1 MKELNEMTTQEMLK
15 EYYELTQDDD
25 VERALW
31 NLLKANEEQIE
42 GLIEEDSTGFYF
54 HKAFRQQDITE
65 SGFTDMAIWLLL
77 QEAPIFWNML

>member
-1 MKELNEMTTQEMLK
+1 MTTQEMLK
-15 EYYELTQDDD
+15 EYYELTQDDE

>member
-1 MKELNEMTTQEMLK
+1 MTTQEMLK
-15 EYYELTQDDD
+15 EYYELIKNQDDE

-31 NLLKANEEQIE
+31 NLLKANEEQIK

>member
-1 MKELNEMTTQEMLK
+1 MKKDAMTTQEMLK
-15 EYYELTQDDD
+15 EYYELTQDDE

-31 NLLKANEEQIE
+31 NLLKANEEQIK

>member
-1 MKELNEMTTQEMLK
+1 MKKDAMTTQEMLK
-15 EYYELTQDDD
+15 EYYELTQDDE